1 MQPFVSKMD
10 AYWEPAKAMGQQ
22 ITSDA
27 CTHDNA
33 EEKTVEMNTAFNKE
47 AL

>member
-1 MQPFVSKMD
+1 MQPFVSKMN
-10 AYWEPAKAMGQQ
+10 AYWEPAKTMGQQ